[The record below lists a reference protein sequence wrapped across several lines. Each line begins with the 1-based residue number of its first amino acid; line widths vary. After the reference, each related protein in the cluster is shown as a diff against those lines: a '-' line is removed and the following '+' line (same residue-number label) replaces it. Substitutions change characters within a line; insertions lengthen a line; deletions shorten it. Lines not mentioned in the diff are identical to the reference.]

1 MLTGLKINAMKR
13 DIEMILLKVQAL
25 TLGAIIS
32 DGRVRIKYL
41 DMIRRAA
48 QNEIRRY
55 VLSSVQTLLKS

>member
-1 MLTGLKINAMKR
+1 MKR

-55 VLSSVQTLLKS
+55 VLSLIEPKT